1 MRGRSWGFAPVA
13 DSLAPLIGDMKCK
26 EKLADFFRA
35 NGVSY
40 QLMSHATAYT
50 AQEVAAAQHVS
61 GKQVAKVVIARA
73 DEERNVM
80 LVLPAS
86 SHIDFERLRGHL
98 GVKALRL
105 AKEEEFSGI
114 FPDCD
119 LGAMPP
125 FGHLYG
131 LPVYVDAELA
141 RNSEVVFQAGTHR
154 DTVKIAY
161 ADFARLALPSVADL
175 AS

>member
-1 MRGRSWGFAPVA
+1 
-13 DSLAPLIGDMKCK
+13 MKCK
-26 EKLADFFRA
+26 ERLADFFRA
-35 NGVSY
+35 NAVPY

-86 SHIDFERLRGHL
+86 EHVDLEALRAHL
-98 GVKALRL
+98 GSKSLRL
-105 AKEEEFSGI
+105 AREEEFGGI

-131 LPVYVDAELA
+131 LPVYVDADLA
-141 RNSEVVFQAGTHR
+141 KHAEIVFQAGTHR
-154 DTVKIAY
+154 DTVKMAF
-161 ADFARLALPSVADL
+161 ADLVRLAKPVVASF